1 MTLTRIFWPV
11 SWLASFWMSCL
22 PPILRKTSLL
32 NVVLPRPVPWD
43 VVLVGAIKG
52 SLWAEYTSQ
61 AGSVTDGIPGC
72 RTGQSGLPDSDSR
85 LGANRFSVRTKKAS
99 CSRWSSG
106 RTGLAAASLT
116 GKSLQNVCVAGVP
129 LRPRPYMHGPIF

>member
-1 MTLTRIFWPV
+1 MARFLVGFF
-11 SWLASFWMSCL
+11 LD
-22 PPILRKTSLL
+22 
-32 NVVLPRPVPWD
+32 VLPAADFAEDFFAERRFATSGPWD